1 MSCHTEECTPDGYAF
16 QSPQRVIRF
25 NDWVATVAFFAKP
38 DGSCDKTPLNMAGY
52 TDFEAVVF
60 VRQPS
65 EPIGQI
71 EVDTTQKNDGV
82 LTFRLERD
90 SEFFQKYPAATYR
103 WQFSMRSAA
112 GVYKTYI
119 RGTFEVLPNG

>member
-1 MSCHTEECTPDGYAF
+1 MPLGAAHTASIAVLLVPGF
-16 QSPQRVIRF
+16 
-25 NDWVATVAFFAKP
+25 ATVAFFAKP
-38 DGSCDKTPLNMAGY
+38 DGSCDKVPMSMAGY
-52 TDFEAVVF
+52 SQFEAVVF

-82 LTFRLERD
+82 LTFKLPAGSD
-90 SEFFQKYPAATYR
+90 FFEKYPAATYR

-112 GVYKTYI
+112 GVYRTFI

>member
-1 MSCHTEECTPDGYAF
+1 MSCSEECTPDGYAY

-25 NDWVATVAFFAKP
+25 NDWVATVAFFAAP
-38 DGSCDKTPLNMAGY
+38 DGSCDKVPMNLAGY
-52 TDFEAVVF
+52 SQFEAVVF

-65 EPIGQI
+65 EPIAEI

-82 LTFRLERD
+82 LTFKLPAD
-90 SEFFQKYPAATYR
+90 SDFFKNYPAATFR

-112 GVYKTYI
+112 GVYKTFI
-119 RGTFEVLPNG
+119 RGTYEVLPNG

>member
-1 MSCHTEECTPDGYAF
+1 MSCHDECTADGYAH
-16 QSPQRVIRF
+16 QSPQRVIRH
-25 NDWVATVAFFAKP
+25 NDWVATVTFFAAP
-38 DGSCDKTPLNMAGY
+38 DGSCDKVPLNMAGY
-52 TDFEAVVF
+52 SDFDAVVF

-65 EPIGQI
+65 EPKAQI

-82 LTFRLERD
+82 LTFKLPAD
-90 SEFFQKYPAATYR
+90 SDFFEKFPAATYR